1 MDGVNQ
7 LIPFRS
13 QKKGHRQ
20 NETHQEEL
28 DWIKHPSSR
37 IHLLKHT
44 LKPQPK
50 NMNRTMVGK
59 SRTDSST
66 E

>member
-1 MDGVNQ
+1 MDGVKQ
-7 LIPFRS
+7 LIPFRSMS

-44 LKPQPK
+44 IP
-50 NMNRTMVGK
+50 
-59 SRTDSST
+59 
-66 E
+66 